1 MSLSLTAVPFFFTG
15 MLGGYIDVLFGS
27 YMKYASF
34 FLLQGLL
41 HSGHGNLFAKKS
53 ILSYPFSKLVLNLR
67 LLNKYSLQIHY
78 YELFRTHVKKINKEI
93 NKSFY
98 SIVNLYLLLKKLI
111 FLSLKH
117 KNYILN

>member
-41 HSGHGNLFAKKS
+41 HSGQSNLIAKKS
-53 ILSYPFSKLVLNLR
+53 VFNYPFSKLVFNLR
-67 LLNKYSLQIHY
+67 LVSRNSLQIEY
-78 YELFRTHVKKINKEI
+78 YDLFRTK
-93 NKSFY
+93 
-98 SIVNLYLLLKKLI
+98 VNR
-111 FLSLKH
+111 
-117 KNYILN
+117 NT